1 MQFTTSTIFPRDKYS
16 MKLVEKL
23 LEQEN
28 IKRDANLD
36 FTIGLFHDDELVA
49 TGSSYKNTLRCF
61 AVDSKYQG
69 YALMNTLVTELLNRQ
84 NDLGYDNTF
93 VYTKRETGKFFEDLG
108 FYPIGET
115 ERLVFL
121 ENKKGRFA
129 DYLKKLQ
136 TESPTPNSDARIT
149 SIVMNANPFTLGH
162 LYLVEKAASEND
174 LLHLFMVSDDSSL
187 IPFSVR
193 KKLILEG
200 TEHLNNIIYH
210 ETSSYMI
217 SQSIFPSYFIKEE
230 NDIILEQANLDIQ
243 IFLQIAK
250 ALGIRS
256 RYIGSEP
263 FSRVT
268 NLYNQVMQE
277 KLPPDV
283 QVHLIERKSE
293 NDLAISASKVREL
306 IQNNRLD
313 EIKNLVPKSTYDFFT
328 SSDAEEIIRKIQA
341 EKDVVHY

>member
-1 MQFTTSTIFPRDKYS
+1 MQFTTSTIYPRDKYS
-16 MKLVEKL
+16 MKLVDRL
-23 LEQEN
+23 LEREN

-61 AVDSKYQG
+61 AVNSKYQG

-108 FYPIGET
+108 FHPIGKT
-115 ERLVFL
+115 DRLVFL
-121 ENKKGRFA
+121 ENKKGRFD
-129 DYLKKLQ
+129 DYLKNLQ
-136 TESPTPNSDARIT
+136 SESPIHDADARIA
-149 SIVMNANPFTLGH
+149 SIVMNANPFTKGH

-187 IPFSVR
+187 IPFLVR

-200 TEHLNNIIYH
+200 TGHLSNIIYH
-210 ETSSYMI
+210 ETKSYMI

-230 NDIILEQANLDIQ
+230 NEIILEQANLDIQ
-243 IFLQIAK
+243 IFLQITK

-283 QVHLIERKSE
+283 QVHLIERKIE
-293 NDLAISASKVREL
+293 NNLAISASKVREL
-306 IQNNRLD
+306 IQNNRLS
-313 EIKNLVPKSTYDFFT
+313 EIKNLVPESTYDFLT
-328 SSDAEEIIRKIQA
+328 SSDAEEIICKIQA

>member
-1 MQFTTSTIFPRDKYS
+1 MQFTTSTIYPRDKYS
-16 MKLVEKL
+16 MKLVDKL

-36 FTIGLFHDDELVA
+36 FTIGLFHDEELVA

-121 ENKKGRFA
+121 ENKKGRFD

-136 TESPTPNSDARIT
+136 SESPMPNSDARIT

-200 TEHLNNIIYH
+200 TKHLSNIIYH

-277 KLPPDV
+277 KLPPEV

-306 IQNNRLD
+306 IQINRLS
-313 EIKNLVPKSTYDFFT
+313 EIKSLVPKSTYDFFT

-341 EKDVVHY
+341 EKDVLHY